1 MQDGADQPLRLAQGE
16 AEHGTERQGRGDRQ
30 AGVARLTA
38 PGGPWLGCLGRD
50 RGPSH
55 DWGRSVLEL
64 NDVALAVI
72 FGDCIAFKYR
82 QAAASLRS
90 GPKPESKNTQDIL
103 LVVFSA

>member
-1 MQDGADQPLRLAQGE
+1 MKVKGRWTYLYRAVDSRGQTIDFLLSAKRD
-16 AEHGTERQGRGDRQ
+16 AEGDRRTI
-30 AGVARLTA
+30 GS
-38 PGGPWLGCLGRD
+38 C
-50 RGPSH
+50 
-55 DWGRSVLEL
+55 SVLEL

-103 LVVFSA
+103 LVVF